1 MIKAAYKNKWSIAG
15 IGLENIFCC
24 PKATNII
31 VLKRSPVLPEKE
43 TFLPNSIFLLIFFT
57 LI

>member
-1 MIKAAYKNKWSIAG
+1 MEQVVPWQAFLALI
-15 IGLENIFCC
+15 EPCC